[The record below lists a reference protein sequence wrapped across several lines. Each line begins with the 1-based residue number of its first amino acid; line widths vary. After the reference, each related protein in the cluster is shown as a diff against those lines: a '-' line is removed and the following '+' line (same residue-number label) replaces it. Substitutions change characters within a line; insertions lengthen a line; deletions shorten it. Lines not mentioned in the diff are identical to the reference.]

1 MTLPN
6 RLNSIS
12 IRHKHKPYVTQLI
25 TTDAK
30 LQKANPKQY
39 ALAISDHYGKMEDS
53 NDRIV
58 NQLIV
63 KDVLERVKN
72 GGTNQLQMGLTE
84 LTRVLYGTP
93 CRPIHIPVVWKPT
106 SISTCLKEMPFAT

>member
-1 MTLPN
+1 MG
-6 RLNSIS
+6 
-12 IRHKHKPYVTQLI
+12 
-25 TTDAK
+25 
-30 LQKANPKQY
+30 
-39 ALAISDHYGKMEDS
+39 ISDHYGKMEDS

-84 LTRVLYGTP
+84 LAPGSVWNTMPAILT
-93 CRPIHIPVVWKPT
+93 HVVWKPITT
-106 SISTCLKEMPFAT
+106 STWLREMQFAT

>member
-1 MTLPN
+1 M
-6 RLNSIS
+6 
-12 IRHKHKPYVTQLI
+12 I
-25 TTDAK
+25 TTDVKA
-30 LQKANPKQY
+30 QKAEPKKY

-53 NDRIV
+53 NDRVV

-84 LTRVLYGTP
+84 LAPGSVWNTMPATLTLA
-93 CRPIHIPVVWKPT
+93 VWKHT
-106 SISTCLKEMPFAT
+106 STSMLKKATLSAT

>member
-1 MTLPN
+1 MV
-6 RLNSIS
+6 
-12 IRHKHKPYVTQLI
+12 YVTQLI

-72 GGTNQLQMGLTE
+72 GGTNQLQEKIYKNKAG
-84 LTRVLYGTP
+84 
-93 CRPIHIPVVWKPT
+93 VVKMYQEEYKRWLAP
-106 SISTCLKEMPFAT
+106 P